1 MGRASGPSNSDQMS
15 IREFCEADLVAVIGL
30 WDRTGLIFP
39 QNDPRE
45 DIAFARESGHGNV
58 LVLEEAGALI
68 GAVMVGHDGHRGWIY
83 YLCVDPEQ
91 QKDGKGESL
100 VRAAEQ
106 WLKSRGVRKLE
117 LQIRDTNTAVKDFYQ
132 KIGYEHEPVTI
143 MARWLD
149 PKMIKE
155 SD

>member
-1 MGRASGPSNSDQMS
+1 MS
-15 IREFCEADLVAVIGL
+15 IREFKETDLEAVISL

-45 DIAFARESGHGNV
+45 DIAFARESGHGDI
-58 LVLEEAGALI
+58 LVLEEAGELV

-83 YLCVDPEQ
+83 YLSVDPDL
-91 QKDGKGESL
+91 QKSGKGESL
-100 VRAAEQ
+100 VRAAEK
-106 WLKSRGVRKLE
+106 WLKARGVRKLE
-117 LQIRDTNTAVKDFYQ
+117 LQIRDTNTAVKHFYQ
-132 KIGYEHEPVTI
+132 KIGYDHEPVTI

-149 PKMIKE
+149 PKMIKG